1 MAKFTVHRNKNA
13 RSKAIYPFVVAVQSD
28 RLDEL
33 QTRVVIPLTE
43 AAALAKK
50 PVSRLTPLLD
60 FEDGQYVLM
69 TPQLAGIP
77 RRELGPAA
85 GSLAARRDT
94 ILAAMDFLITGF

>member
-33 QTRVVIPLTE
+33 QTRVATPLTE
-43 AAALAKK
+43 AAAL
-50 PVSRLTPLLD
+50 
-60 FEDGQYVLM
+60 
-69 TPQLAGIP
+69 
-77 RRELGPAA
+77 REGPAA